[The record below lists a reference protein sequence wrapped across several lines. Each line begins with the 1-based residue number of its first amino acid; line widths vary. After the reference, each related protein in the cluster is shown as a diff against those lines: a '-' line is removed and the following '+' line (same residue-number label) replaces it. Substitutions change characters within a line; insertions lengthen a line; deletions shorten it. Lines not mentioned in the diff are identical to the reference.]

1 MNPNLDARK
10 GTGHGFSGRV
20 RDHLRSNVVGYVA
33 LFLVLTG
40 GSAYALQGSN
50 TVFTDD
56 IVNGQVKSEDL
67 GLNAVR
73 TGKIEDGQVKA
84 LDLAPN
90 SVGTLKIANG
100 GVQGPDLAFGSVG
113 SFAVADDSLTG
124 ADINESSLGAVPQ
137 AGNASTLDNHNSTSF
152 GVGTMG
158 GLIDGLTAGNTA
170 NHPPIGLSSA
180 SGTFVAPAAGRFV
193 ARDLEISLTSNLGAD
208 QTRSFA
214 FVRGGSVT
222 PLSCTVNANEDTCSN
237 TTDGVAV
244 NAGQRYAIRQTS
256 STGSPANV
264 DVQFGW
270 RALSP

>member
-1 MNPNLDARK
+1 
-10 GTGHGFSGRV
+10 
-20 RDHLRSNVVGYVA
+20 VGYVA

-50 TVFTDD
+50 TVFSDD
-56 IVNGQVKSEDL
+56 IVNGQVKTDDL

-90 SVGTLKIANG
+90 SVGTAKIANG
-100 GVQGPDLAFGSVG
+100 GVQSADLAFGSVG

-137 AGNASTLDNHNSTSF
+137 AGNASTLDNRNSTTF

-170 NHPPIGLSSA
+170 NHPPIGFSSTA
-180 SGTFVAPAAGRFV
+180 GSFVAPAAGRFV
-193 ARDLEISLTSNLGAD
+193 ARDLRIKLTSNLGAN

-222 PLSCTVNANEDTCSN
+222 TLACTVDANEDTCSD
-237 TTDGVAV
+237 TTNAAAV
-244 NAGQRYAIRQTS
+244 NAGQSYAIRQTS